1 MYFYPM
7 NKPLILLSPSKG
19 MRTEAVFPYL
29 SPKAISFRRE
39 TEMVVA
45 AVQKLSGKAG
55 QTLFKV
61 SDKLW
66 PEVHAMW
73 SKESEHFLRPN
84 PGVAGIHAYSGEAFK
99 FLDSETLSERALARA
114 QERLVILSALYGAVY
129 ADSVLV
135 PYRLEMLSKLAVGT
149 SKNLYALWKPV
160 LTAWVNEGN
169 ADFVVD
175 ACSGE
180 YSKAIDWRAVEKP
193 VISVDFKQRKNGQVK
208 SVSAFSKQA
217 RGAFVRWMLEAD
229 VHTISGLEAFKE
241 LGYELHSS
249 EDNKLV
255 FLRDSE

>member
-19 MRTEAVFPYL
+19 MRTEAAFPYTDSRSL
-29 SPKAISFRRE
+29 MFPRE
-39 TEMVVA
+39 TEKVIA
-45 AVQKLSGKAG
+45 AVQKLSEKAG

-73 SKESEHFLRPN
+73 SKELTHYLRPN
-84 PGVAGIHAYSGEAFK
+84 PGVVGIHAYSGEAFK
-99 FLDSETLSERALARA
+99 FLDGESLSERALARA
-114 QERLVILSALYGAVY
+114 QERLVVLSALYGVVHADAV
-129 ADSVLV
+129 VV
-135 PYRLEMLSKLAVGT
+135 PYRLEMLSKLAAGNA
-149 SKNLYALWKPV
+149 KNLYALWKPV
-160 LTAWVNEGN
+160 LTAWVNESD

-180 YSKAIDWRAVEKP
+180 YSKAIDWKAVEKP
-193 VISVDFKQRKNGQVK
+193 VVAVDFKQRKNGQLK

-229 VHTISGLEAFKE
+229 VHTISGLGAFNE
-241 LGYELHSS
+241 LGYELHSN

-255 FLRDSE
+255 FLRDSD

>member
-19 MRTEAVFPYL
+19 MRTDAPFPY
-29 SPKAISFRRE
+29 STPQPMSFPQE
-39 TEMVVA
+39 TEMVVV
-45 AVQKLSGKAG
+45 AVQKLSEKLR

-73 SKESEHFLRPN
+73 SKEPLHYLRPN

-99 FLDSETLSERALARA
+99 YLDSETLSDGALARA
-114 QERLVILSALYGAVY
+114 KERLVVLSALYGAVHP
-129 ADSVLV
+129 DTVVV
-135 PYRLEMLSKLAVGT
+135 PYRLEMLSKLAVGKA
-149 SKNLYALWKPV
+149 KNLYGLWKPV
-160 LTAWVNEGN
+160 LTKWINEGN

-180 YSKAIDWRAVEKP
+180 YSKAIDWKVVEKP
-193 VISVDFKQRKNGQVK
+193 VVEVAFKQRKNGELK

-217 RGAFVRWMLEAD
+217 RGAFARWMLEAN
-229 VHTISGLEAFKE
+229 VHTISGLEAFNE
-241 LGYELHSS
+241 LGYELHSN
-249 EDNKLV
+249 EDNKMV
-255 FLRDSE
+255 FLRD